1 MAVSWKGERAAL
13 RVILACA
20 TLVSCGGPAVLQPGV
35 TAPATAVAS
44 TAPATTTAPATASAR
59 TTVPAS
65 ATPTGSARTTASAS
79 PTSSAAA
86 SVALPSAP
94 PEPTLEPGVS
104 VVVKGERRFRL
115 AAGERRSF
123 DPVELAREEGRT
135 APACAA
141 LVWTSTWSA
150 SEPLRSAFVQ
160 PTTRSEIGLGRWGT
174 STLGCSTLE
183 LRNDGSAPVDGRLVF
198 TLASR

>member
-1 MAVSWKGERAAL
+1 MAVSWRGARAAL
-13 RVILACA
+13 CVTLAGA
-20 TLVSCGGPAVLQPGV
+20 TLLSCGEPTVLQPSV
-35 TAPATAVAS
+35 TATATPVATTTSPATA
-44 TAPATTTAPATASAR
+44 TAR

-65 ATPTGSARTTASAS
+65 ATPAGSARATPSAS
-79 PTSSAAA
+79 PTTSAAA
-86 SVALPSAP
+86 SVVLPSAP
-94 PEPTLEPGVS
+94 PEPTLDPGVS

-115 AAGERRSF
+115 APGERRSF

-141 LVWTSTWSA
+141 LVWTTTWSA

-160 PTTRSEIGLGRWGT
+160 ANSGRSEIGLGRWGT
-174 STLGCSTLE
+174 STLGCSALE
-183 LRNDGSAPVDGRLVF
+183 LRNDGTVPADGRLVF